1 MGSQSRSRQLSLLG
15 CEGNPFDRVWPPTN
29 SVTYNPSSLRLTP
42 RPPPHFACKFSK
54 LTDRGAGGVEEHR
67 ADSVATRTRDPHE
80 PAGPA
85 SRHANSSCTTHQEQ
99 GYYVC
104 GLELRS
110 LNLIYLVSRAMAFP
124 HDLSD
129 HGSPIWIGKG
139 DDDKDIF
146 ADRRSKGTRGWPIS
160 PAIQI
165 PLYRRTKS
173 RTGEFEI
180 FAVLNMRHILHAV
193 FLAELLCGGYPM
205 WYYGIIDTK
214 NATGANPY
222 QGCMI
227 GEFLHLENPVVMGHP
242 AGYAAL
248 VVGSKPREDMKT
260 RGGSN
265 TKKER
270 CPRS

>member
-1 MGSQSRSRQLSLLG
+1 MSRRTRATRVGSQSRSRQLSLLV

-42 RPPPHFACKFSK
+42 SPPPHFACKFSK

-110 LNLIYLVSRAMAFP
+110 LNLIYIVSRAMAHP

-129 HGSPIWIGKG
+129 HGFPIWIGV
-139 DDDKDIF
+139 
-146 ADRRSKGTRGWPIS
+146 T
-160 PAIQI
+160 
-165 PLYRRTKS
+165 T
-173 RTGEFEI
+173 
-180 FAVLNMRHILHAV
+180 
-193 FLAELLCGGYPM
+193 
-205 WYYGIIDTK
+205 
-214 NATGANPY
+214 
-222 QGCMI
+222 
-227 GEFLHLENPVVMGHP
+227 
-242 AGYAAL
+242 
-248 VVGSKPREDMKT
+248 
-260 RGGSN
+260 
-265 TKKER
+265 TKKCLRNCDQRER
-270 CPRS
+270 VDGQFHLQSRFRYTEERNLEQENLRSLQS